1 MEAKEPRWV
10 LCDGAS
16 HLEAP
21 ADALR
26 VGIGEGPWHQV
37 SVDIEGLE
45 DRMSGTLP
53 DALRDL
59 IRLATFTLAA
69 DCATSRGTVA
79 AVDNGLTWR
88 RDFRFVVPVSDP
100 DRWNQASLRLA
111 LANTLGFLSDERFR
125 FEFVPLAD
133 GKRGGQ
139 IRFSPPGDGRTFA
152 SWKDV
157 DDVLLFSG
165 GMDSFSGAVDACL
178 GARTKPLLV
187 SHRSSGKMKAV
198 QRRLV
203 DALRGRTGG
212 PAPWYLGI
220 DVHRHG
226 RELHHEESQRTRSFL
241 FAAIAGAVSWLA
253 GHNRIRF
260 HENGIIALNLPIAA
274 QLQGA
279 RGTRTVHPRVLDGFA
294 RILALVADQAFVVD
308 NPYQW
313 MTRGDVATR
322 IQDAGVRELLRHT
335 RSCAAIR
342 ASTKMHP
349 ACGVCS
355 QCIDRQFAVRARGL
369 RDDDPEEMYAVRAFA
384 DPMEVDRDVQL
395 ALGYVGTAKVF
406 AGLSGRAELVNRFG
420 EILDASPELARQW
433 SITEDE
439 VLDRV
444 VDLHRRQGQM
454 VRGVMDSELAARSG
468 PVFSGDIHP
477 HSLLARCIEGG
488 LNEARRAFG
497 VEDAELGD
505 DVVEDSPSAPAAP
518 YGDGSIPALGVAD
531 PLDPAS
537 LVAPGVLLKS
547 DTFVEVGHG
556 WLVGLAG
563 TRGVIAR
570 PSSGMTLVQTMLRH
584 PHRDFLALDLE
595 TAAKGAD
602 PANVDGA
609 KGRRKGK
616 KQEVM
621 GATTPGALPTLDAAA
636 VAAFKKRIAVL
647 RAEEEEATD
656 MSDAAGAE
664 RAREEREQIEDQLAR
679 DIGPGGRARDV
690 APEVDKARTRLSKA
704 VDRAVADIGTDGHL
718 ALKQY
723 LKNTLK
729 TGFSLKYQPGEA
741 RSWVTT
747 R

>member
-1 MEAKEPRWV
+1 MEATEPRWV

-16 HLEAP
+16 HPDAP
-21 ADALR
+21 EGALR

-69 DCATSRGTVA
+69 DCATSRGTLA

-100 DRWNQASLRLA
+100 DRWNQAALRHA

-178 GARTKPLLV
+178 GSRTKPLLV

-203 DALRGRTGG
+203 DALRERTGG
-212 PAPWYLGI
+212 AAPWYLGI

-226 RELHHEESQRTRSFL
+226 RELHHEETQRTRSFL

-322 IQDAGVRELLRHT
+322 IQEAGVRELLRHT

-349 ACGVCS
+349 SCGVCS

-497 VEDAELGD
+497 VEDAEVDEGGAGVSSTLAYGP
-505 DVVEDSPSAPAAP
+505 VAAP
-518 YGDGSIPALGVAD
+518 PPE

-537 LVAPGVLLKS
+537 LVAPDVLLKK

-570 PSSGMTLVQTMLRH
+570 PSSGMALVQTMLRH

-609 KGRRKGK
+609 KRRKK
-616 KQEVM
+616 VRKQESSA
-621 GATTPGALPTLDAAA
+621 GTTPGALPTLDAAA
-636 VAAFKKRIAVL
+636 VASFKKRIAVL
-647 RAEEEEATD
+647 QADEEEAAD
-656 MSDAAGAE
+656 MSDAVAAA
-664 RAREEREQIEDQLAR
+664 RARQEREQIEDQLAR
-679 DIGPGGRARDV
+679 DLGPGGRARDV

-741 RSWVTT
+741 RAWVTT